1 MDLYEYQAREL
12 FAAHGVPV
20 LAGIVARTPDEAYE
34 AAQKLLADNDLL
46 VVKAQGWRREAGSQ
60 RRRSA

>member
-34 AAQKLLADNDLL
+34 AAQKKR
-46 VVKAQGWRREAGSQ
+46 VKRPKQS
-60 RRRSA
+60 